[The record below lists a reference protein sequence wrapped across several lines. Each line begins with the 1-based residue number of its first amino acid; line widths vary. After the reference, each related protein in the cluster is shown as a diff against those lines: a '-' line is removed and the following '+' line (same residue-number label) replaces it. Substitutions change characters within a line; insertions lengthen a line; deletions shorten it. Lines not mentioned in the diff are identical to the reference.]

1 MYSEKTFENYIFWTK
16 VKRVFLIIALS
27 ILGAAIGILISMIY
41 ETATQTNALRP
52 VIIAVSTIIMFAI
65 SILLTMGTAREVQD
79 GYWKMAVLRKLTT
92 IQKLL
97 ETNNEL
103 MAKNSNKVVNSNTV
117 IKKDKLSQKN
127 KKKENKK
134 EENIQEVV
142 EKESEVENEL
152 LDTTEDLEYE
162 E

>member
-16 VKRVFLIIALS
+16 VKRVFLILALS
-27 ILGAAIGILISMIY
+27 ALGAAIGILISMIY
-41 ETATQTNALRP
+41 ETATQTNTLKPA
-52 VIIAVSTIIMFAI
+52 IIAVSTIIMFAI
-65 SILLTMGTAREVQD
+65 SILLTTGTAREVQD
-79 GYWKMAVLRKLTT
+79 GYWKIAVLRKLTT

-103 MAKNSNKVVNSNTV
+103 LEKNANKTISSNTIV
-117 IKKDKLSQKN
+117 KKDKTLSKN
-127 KKKENKK
+127 KKKEK
-134 EENIQEVV
+134 NIQDVV
-142 EKESEVENEL
+142 EKKLETENEL